1 MWLYKDNYILEDNN
15 DTNDNDT
22 NEDLFFCIDL

>member
-15 DTNDNDT
+15 DTNDT